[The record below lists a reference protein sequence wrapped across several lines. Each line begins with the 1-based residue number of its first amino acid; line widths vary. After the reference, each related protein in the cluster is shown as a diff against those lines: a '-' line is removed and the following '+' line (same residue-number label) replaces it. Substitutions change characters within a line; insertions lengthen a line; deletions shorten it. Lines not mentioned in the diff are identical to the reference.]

1 MTKRNIEGSGESA
14 DAFEPRSES
23 LDRGD
28 VIGGPLPDELF
39 DPPHRP
45 ARRRKIRVPRRPDPR
60 RPAARGARRL
70 RDPGSPSERDPS
82 AGEGVAPR
90 PGCGR
95 GQVVRVRRLLQ
106 RDVVGA
112 TPGDD
117 RGKKDLP
124 RLELQQ
130 PRRNRDGNEQ
140 GGPGGRDACPHLLLH
155 RVDPVPPQS
164 PASDREV
171 LPDRHVAREDE
182 PRLHPVRGPRG
193 RPRAVDDEPPAIP
206 RRRRRRDALHG
217 GHGPRGPR
225 PPHARLPGRRV
236 VASVRPTPG
245 GGGRPMMQSPPKTI
259 APRAKTGIP
268 VLDDR
273 LQGGFPRPST
283 LLLFSE
289 KPTEKRLFGENF
301 VIQGAKAGEI
311 CLYVDFF
318 RAPQLARGELKRFGS
333 VDPAKLVLVDATSS
347 WSFNRP
353 SGAGSSATRCASHR
367 WSRTEFGRTG
377 SRTRSRISSG

>member
-14 DAFEPRSES
+14 NAFEPRSES

-39 DPPHRP
+39 DSPHRP
-45 ARRRKIRVPRRPDPR
+45 ARRRKIRVPRGPNPR

-70 RDPGSPSERDPS
+70 RDVGSPSERDPS
-82 AGEGVAPR
+82 AGEGVASRPR
-90 PGCGR
+90 CRR

-117 RGKKDLP
+117 RGKEDLP
-124 RLELQQ
+124 RIELQQ
-130 PRRNRDGNEQ
+130 PRRNRDGHEQ

-155 RVDPVPPQS
+155 DFDLVPPQFA
-164 PASDREV
+164 ASDCEV
-171 LPDRHVAREDE
+171 LSNRHIACEDE
-182 PRLHPVRGPRG
+182 PRLHLVRSSGR
-193 RPRAVDDEPPAIP
+193 RPRADDDEPATVP
-206 RRRRRRDALHG
+206 RRRRRGDALHG
-217 GHGPRGPR
+217 RHGSRGPR
-225 PPHARLPGRRV
+225 PPHARVSNRRV
-236 VASVRPTPG
+236 VASVRSTPR
-245 GGGRPMMQSPPKTI
+245 GGRLAMMQSPPRAI

-268 VLDDR
+268 VLDER

-283 LLLFSE
+283 LLLFSD

-301 VIQGAKAGEI
+301 AIQGVKAGET
-311 CLYVDFF
+311 CVYVDFF
-318 RAPQLARGELKRFGS
+318 RAPQLALRELKRFGP

-347 WSFNRP
+347 QLLLP
-353 SGAGSSATRCASHR
+353 SREKYHIDNIDSL
-367 WSRTEFGRTG
+367 
-377 SRTRSRISSG
+377 